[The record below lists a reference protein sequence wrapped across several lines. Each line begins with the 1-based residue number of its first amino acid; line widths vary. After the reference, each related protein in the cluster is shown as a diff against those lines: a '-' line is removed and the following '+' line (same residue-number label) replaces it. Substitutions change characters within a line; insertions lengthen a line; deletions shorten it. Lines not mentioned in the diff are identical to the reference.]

1 MSGVLSTP
9 TVGLGGLAQLRA
21 ADAKEEQRSLT
32 FSYFNSFSYKYE
44 DKYTNTNTKTNQIQ
58 TQPITNTS
66 KTNSIS

>member
-32 FSYFNSFSYKYE
+32 FSSRNSFSYKYK
-44 DKYTNTNTKTNQIQ
+44 DKYTNTKTNPIQ
-58 TQPITNTS
+58 KQLITNTS
-66 KTNSIS
+66 KTNSIN